1 MSLKGFKGIK
11 QKIGN
16 KKKWNIQRNFK
27 EFEQL
32 DDPYLALF
40 KNLKELNVI

>member
-1 MSLKGFKGIK
+1 MNLKGFKGI
-11 QKIGN
+11 N
-16 KKKWNIQRNFK
+16 KKWKLKKRNIHRNFK

-32 DDPYLALF
+32 GDPYLALF